1 MVKVKFFTLLRL
13 YLEREGIDIDIEAD
27 EVDVKTLLHKVNDAL
42 GNNIILDKLLE
53 SNGKMKTGTI
63 ILVNGGDVMDTTKL
77 DAIVKDGDSIS
88 LFPPGGGG

>member
-13 YLEREGIDIDIEAD
+13 YLEREGIDIDIGAD
-27 EVDVKTLLHKVNDAL
+27 QVDVKTLLHKVNDAL
-42 GNNIILDKLLE
+42 GNDIILNKLLE

-63 ILVNGGDVMDTTKL
+63 ILVNRGDVMDTNKL
-77 DAIVKDGDSIS
+77 DSVVKDGDSIS

>member
-88 LFPPGGGG
+88 LFPPGVGG

>member
-13 YLEREGIDIDIEAD
+13 YLEREDIDIDIGAN

-42 GNNIILDKLLE
+42 GNDIILDKLLE

-63 ILVNGGDVMDTTKL
+63 VLVNGGDVMDTDKL
-77 DAIVKDGDSIS
+77 DSVVKDGDSIS

>member
-13 YLEREGIDIDIEAD
+13 YLEREEIDIDIGAD
-27 EVDVKTLLHKVNDAL
+27 PVDVKTLLHMVNDAI

-53 SNGKMKTGTI
+53 SNENMKTGTI

-77 DAIVKDGDSIS
+77 DAVVKDGDSIS

>member
-42 GNNIILDKLLE
+42 ENNIILDKLLE

-77 DAIVKDGDSIS
+77 DAIVKDGDSIA

>member
-13 YLEREGIDIDIEAD
+13 YLERDDIDIDIGAD
-27 EVDVKTLLHKVNDAL
+27 EVDVKTLLHKVNDAM
-42 GNNIILDKLLE
+42 GNDIILDKLLE

>member
-13 YLEREGIDIDIEAD
+13 YLEREGIDIDIEAN

>member
-13 YLEREGIDIDIEAD
+13 YLEREGIDIDIGAD